1 MNHAIIKNSMSFYEV
16 WVRSAAYRGT
26 TALTY
31 NSDRELPIGS
41 LVKVALQKKEVWAV
55 VVRSVAKPLFKTKPI
70 ITTSDAPPLP
80 KQLLSL
86 AEQIAHFY
94 VAPVGVITQL
104 IIPNDPRSSG
114 SSPLKAITHTSIVLP
129 ELTSE
134 QKQAVSA
141 CATPGA
147 HILHGKTGSGKTR
160 VYIELA
166 RQALELGRSSIIM
179 TPEISLTSQLTE
191 RFQDVF
197 GAQVRVLHSGLTP
210 RERREVWTSIIE
222 YGAPQII
229 IGARSALFSPL
240 TNIGLIVVDEAH
252 EPAYKQETA
261 PYYHAVRVASM
272 LAGLHSSAL
281 VFGTATPAVTD
292 YFIAEQKGTPIIAM
306 HTLATPGIT
315 TAKRI
320 VVDLTDRSLF
330 SRSQYLS
337 QPLIEA
343 LQASLGRREQSMLYL
358 NRRGTAR
365 IILCD
370 QCGWQSLC
378 PHCDLPLTYHADSH
392 NIICHSCNFH
402 SNAPTSCPNCG
413 NPSII
418 YKSAGTKSIVDE
430 VQHLFPEARVQR
442 FDTDNNKA
450 ERLEQ
455 HYQALRNGDIDIL
468 VGTQLLAKGL
478 DLPKLSTLGVISA
491 DSSLAVP
498 DFSSHERT
506 YQLLSQVL
514 GRVGRGH
521 RDSTAIVQTYNP
533 KTIAIRAALEDNWGE
548 FYSYELAERQK
559 FAFPPFYFLLKLSCR
574 RASSKAAERAAL
586 NLKTTLD
593 IAHPNVLIEGPAP
606 SFHEKSA
613 GKYEWQLVLKA
624 KNRQYLLDI
633 VTNLPSSNWTYDI
646 DPINLL

>member
-1 MNHAIIKNSMSFYEV
+1 MRFYEV
-16 WVRSAAYRGT
+16 WVRSTSYRGT

-31 NSDRELPIGS
+31 HSNQELPVGS
-41 LVKVALQKKEVWAV
+41 LVKVTLQKNEVWAV
-55 VVRSVAKPLFKTKPI
+55 VMRSVTKVHFKTKPI
-70 ITTSDAPPLP
+70 LTTSDAPPLP

-86 AEQIAHFY
+86 AEQIARFY
-94 VAPVGVITQL
+94 VAPIGAVTQL
-104 IIPNDPRSSG
+104 IIPNDPRSSLSG
-114 SSPLKAITHTSIVLP
+114 SLKVASHKSIALP
-129 ELTSE
+129 TLTAE
-134 QKQAVSA
+134 QKQAVTA

-166 RQALELGRSSIIM
+166 RRELESGRSSIIM

-191 RFQDVF
+191 RFKDVF

-210 RERREVWTSIIE
+210 RERREVWTNIIE
-222 YGAPQII
+222 YDAPQIV

-240 TNIGLIVVDEAH
+240 TNVGLIVVDEAH

-272 LAGLHSSAL
+272 LAGLHASTL
-281 VFGTATPAVTD
+281 VLGTATPAVAD
-292 YFIAEQKGTPIIAM
+292 YFIAEQRNAPIVPM
-306 HTLATPGIT
+306 RELATPGLT
-315 TAKRI
+315 NTRRI

-343 LQASLGRREQSMLYL
+343 LQSSLGRHEQSMLYL

-370 QCGWQSLC
+370 QCGWQALC
-378 PHCDLPLTYHADSH
+378 PHCDLPLTYHADTH

-418 YKSAGTKSIVDE
+418 YKSAGTKSIVSE

-442 FDTDNNKA
+442 FDTDNSKA

-455 HYQALRNGDIDIL
+455 HYKALRDGDIDIL

-478 DLPKLSTLGVISA
+478 DLPKLSTLGVINA

-521 RDSTAIVQTYNP
+521 RDSTAIIQTYSP
-533 KTIAIRAALEDNWGE
+533 ETVAIRAAMTDDWNE
-548 FYSYELAERQK
+548 FYNYELAERKK

-574 RASSKAAERAAL
+574 RATVKAAERAAL
-586 NLKTTLD
+586 NLKTTLE
-593 IAHPNVLIEGPAP
+593 ISHPNVLIEGPAP
-606 SFHEKSA
+606 SFHEKAS

-624 KNRQYLLDI
+624 KNRQYLVDI
-633 VTNLPSSNWTYDI
+633 VTTLPSSGWTYDI